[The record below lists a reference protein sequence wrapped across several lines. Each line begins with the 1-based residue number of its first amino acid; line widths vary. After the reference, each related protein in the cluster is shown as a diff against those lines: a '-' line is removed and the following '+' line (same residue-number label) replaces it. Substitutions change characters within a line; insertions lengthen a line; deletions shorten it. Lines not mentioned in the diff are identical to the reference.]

1 MKRYWTVCA
10 ACLCLA
16 STLFGQPGQSG
27 WSGIS
32 PSDTSQVCLTIQ
44 QARWAAIELER
55 YDRLKLEVAALNEVI
70 ESLREE
76 IAVWELKSEVLSLG
90 NEALIR
96 ELELQVESAEGW
108 REKAEKR
115 GKGMGVLAALVLG
128 VLILK

>member
-1 MKRYWTVCA
+1 M
-10 ACLCLA
+10 
-16 STLFGQPGQSG
+16 
-27 WSGIS
+27 
-32 PSDTSQVCLTIQ
+32 
-44 QARWAAIELER
+44 
-55 YDRLKLEVAALNEVI
+55 NEVI

>member
-1 MKRYWTVCA
+1 M
-10 ACLCLA
+10 
-16 STLFGQPGQSG
+16 
-27 WSGIS
+27 
-32 PSDTSQVCLTIQ
+32 
-44 QARWAAIELER
+44 ER

-90 NEALIR
+90 NEALVR

-108 REKAEKR
+108 RAKAEKR
-115 GKGMGVLAALVLG
+115 GKGMGVLGGVAVVVLG